1 MSVVGGSFNG
11 STNLPIRR
19 HMQRFLFDYI
29 YEDKQEMV
37 MNELLASSFEGAIEF
52 IDEHFLEL
60 HAEGETEISAI
71 RLRTDQDEEIVHYL
85 LHNDVIS
92 R

>member
-1 MSVVGGSFNG
+1 
-11 STNLPIRR
+11 
-19 HMQRFLFDYI
+19 MQRFLFDYI
-29 YEDKQEMV
+29 YDTEKKIV
-37 MNELLASSFEGAIEF
+37 MNELLTTSLDQAIEF
-52 IDEHFLEL
+52 IDNHFLEL

-71 RLRTDQDEEIVHYL
+71 RLRTERDEEIVHYQ